1 MTTSTPKPKSKPK
14 IVAALQT
21 LITDARSR
29 HIMLLGFASGL
40 PLLLIFGSLS
50 VWLREAGVDR
60 SVTTLFSWGA
70 LAFSFKFI
78 WAPIVDKLPIPGLR
92 GALGQRGAWLIC
104 AQTGIIIALLL
115 MAWLDPATHVNAI
128 TMIAIGV
135 VLLGFSAATQDI
147 VIDAYRIEIAPADMQ
162 AWLASVYIAGYR
174 IGMLVSGAGA
184 LFLATWFAAGDGYEH
199 SAWQQTYWS
208 MAAIIGFCLVCSALI
223 VRRYGENRP
232 DDHTYSLRDYLGLV
246 GLFLC
251 AIIIMVLVY
260 SAVPYTTWVAS
271 GSPLI
276 NTLLEGARL
285 GTALTS
291 AYLAGWL
298 LLKTGLF
305 NRTMI
310 RESWVAPIVNF
321 FDRYGRRTAWF
332 LLLLIGTYR
341 ISDIVLG
348 VIANVFYVDLGFD
361 KSDIA
366 EIAKTFGLFMTIF
379 GGFAGG
385 VIAIRFGV
393 MRALLAGAILTVITN
408 LLFIVMAGLG
418 PDKAALAMVIAA
430 DNLTGGIANAAFIAF
445 LAALTDIRF
454 TATQYA
460 IFSSLMTLIPKLI
473 GGYSGAMVNAL
484 GYEGFFLMAS
494 LMGVPIVIMVIFA
507 GRLFKL
513 APLKTD

>member
-1 MTTSTPKPKSKPK
+1 MKLIESIK
-14 IVAALQT
+14 T
-21 LITDARSR
+21 LLIDSRSR
-29 HIMLLGFASGL
+29 HIMLLGFSSGL

-70 LAFSFKFI
+70 LAFSFKFV
-78 WAPIVDKLPIPGLR
+78 WAPIVDKLPLPGLKK
-92 GALGQRGAWLIC
+92 ALGQRGAWLIL
-104 AQTGIIIALLL
+104 AQSGIILALITMSL
-115 MAWLDPATHVNAI
+115 LDPATHPDAVLV
-128 TMIAIGV
+128 IAIGV

-184 LFLATWFAAGDGYEH
+184 LFLATWFASSDNYEH
-199 SAWQQTYWS
+199 LAWQQTYWS
-208 MAAIIGFCLVCSALI
+208 MAAIVGLCLVMSILI
-223 VRRYGENRP
+223 VRRYGESRP
-232 DDHTYSLRDYLGLV
+232 SDHAYSLRDYLGLV
-246 GLFLC
+246 SLFAAGIVAVVTTYSLMPPIVKEGQTVIVMMLGELAHLGL
-251 AIIIMVLVY
+251 
-260 SAVPYTTWVAS
+260 S
-271 GSPLI
+271 
-276 NTLLEGARL
+276 LLGGYA
-285 GTALTS
+285 
-291 AYLAGWL
+291 AGWL

-305 NRTMI
+305 NRAMI
-310 RESWVAPIVNF
+310 RESYVSPILNF
-321 FDRYGRRTAWF
+321 FERYGRATAWF

-348 VIANVFYVDLGFD
+348 VIANVFYVDLGFN
-361 KSDIA
+361 KADIA

-385 VIAIRFGV
+385 VIALRFGV
-393 MRALLAGAILTVITN
+393 MKALLAGAVLTVITN

-418 PDKAALAMVIAA
+418 PNKAALAMVIAA

-460 IFSSLMTLIPKLI
+460 IFSSLMTMIPKLI

-484 GYEGFFLMAS
+484 GYEGFFLAAS
-494 LMGVPIVIMVIFA
+494 LMGLPVIAMVYMA
-507 GRLFKL
+507 GKRFKL
-513 APLKTD
+513 APPSTEPSAEASRESS